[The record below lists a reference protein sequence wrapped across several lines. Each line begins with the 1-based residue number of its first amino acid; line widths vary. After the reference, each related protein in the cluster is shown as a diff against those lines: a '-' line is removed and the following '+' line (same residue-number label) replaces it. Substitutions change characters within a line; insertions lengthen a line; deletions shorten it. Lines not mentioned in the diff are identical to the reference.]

1 MNNIPSLKN
10 ILFDLGGVIL
20 DLNVNAT
27 LEAFLHM
34 GFPKELL
41 NYPENFYTD
50 VFYNYETGKTTS
62 TEFRDSIREMTKV
75 NFTNEDFDR
84 AWNSMLARVPLKR
97 ISMLRT
103 LSKKFNLYMLSNTSP
118 LHIERFEQMF
128 RDTAGFPLTDVFTQ
142 CFYSFERGQHKPDRE
157 AFEDVLITAKI
168 KAEETLFLDD
178 NIHNVKAAKELG
190 FNVIHITDNLR
201 MEDVGYD
208 R

>member
-1 MNNIPSLKN
+1 MSNIPSLKN

-50 VFYNYETGKTTS
+50 VFYKYETGKTT
-62 TEFRDSIREMTKV
+62 TGEFRDSIREITKV
-75 NFTNEDFDR
+75 DFRDEDFDR

-103 LSKKFNLYMLSNTSP
+103 LSKKFSLYMLSNTSP
-118 LHIERFEQMF
+118 LHIERFQQMF
-128 RDTAGFPLTDVFTQ
+128 RDTAGFPLSEVFTH
-142 CFYSFERGQHKPDRE
+142 CYYSFETGKHKPDSA
-157 AFEDVLITAKI
+157 AFKDVIISAGI
-168 KAEETLFLDD
+168 KVEETLFLDD

-190 FNVIHITDNLR
+190 FHVIHITNNLK